1 MDSKSSSQAPG
12 QKRTHDAVSEQG
24 GEPLS
29 QGSGSLRFGDSF
41 DVGPSV
47 SEDEM
52 PQPSDKSREGER
64 QDESSDRRRKDA
76 VEQVEDI
83 DEPFDPKKE
92 VSSFN
97 WRDLESRYQKAMR
110 EHDEKQAAI
119 HEELKRV
126 MNVRPIAFTSLHVK
140 Q

>member
-1 MDSKSSSQAPG
+1 MDGKSSSQVSG
-12 QKRTHDAVSEQG
+12 QKRTHDAISEHD
-24 GEPLS
+24 GESLS

-47 SEDEM
+47 AGDGM
-52 PQPSDKSREGER
+52 PQPSERSREGEW
-64 QDESSDRRRKDA
+64 QDESADRKQKDA
-76 VEQVEDI
+76 VEQVEEV

-97 WRDLESRYQKAMR
+97 WSDLESRYQKGMR

-126 MNVRPIAFTSLHVK
+126 MNVRPITLISSHVK